1 MYKRLASGLLSC
13 LLICIITVSFVPFRA
28 HCETYT
34 VGETEALADGIIDFK
49 LSSAG
54 TGNIQDW
61 INVYLTDC
69 AGNGSE
75 WYIVGLAQSGK
86 WDFSSYE
93 KALLSYLG
101 SGKVISATSMEK
113 YALALSAVGSSDKY
127 ITYALENAVG
137 EQGIM
142 SLIYGLHVLNNGH
155 TCGKCSVSSVT
166 KELLG
171 LQYDDGGWALFGGR
185 GDIDVTAMT
194 VQALAPQYKS
204 DSSVKS
210 SVDKALAF
218 LSERQESDGN
228 YRSFGDVN
236 PESAAQVLVALSALG
251 IDCQTDS
258 RFIKG
263 GNSIIDAIS
272 HFRLADGSFSHTDGG
287 ASNSTATVQAYYS
300 LVSYSRMK
308 HGKSPLLVLDS
319 CKPLRSDNPAEQ
331 PTQAIPQP
339 TAPVQQQQAP
349 TSAVQ
354 PGSQPV
360 PVQPGSPSTQT
371 PTSVSS
377 VTPAQSGE
385 TAPELPQDSGTVTS
399 AVTSTAAPASGQTV
413 SGSPSASQT
422 TVSSQTTTSGTTTV
436 PSSNTVSSSISTTSG
451 EADSTATGNVIS
463 PANEEG
469 SGSSKGSYKPIVI
482 AIISGTAVLLCG
494 VIFIIGKRNYKN
506 FIAVGIAAAAGIIF
520 VLVTD
525 FQSTDSYYNGQH
537 KHKDNAIGT
546 VTLSIRCD
554 TIAGKGD
561 PKYVPEDGIV
571 LDTTEFDIEEGET
584 VYDIL
589 TEAARAYRI
598 QVENKGSS
606 GSAHGMVYI
615 AGINYIYE
623 MQFGD
628 LSGWVYHVNGI
639 TPSRSCGE
647 YVLSDGDVIEWLY
660 TTELGHDL
668 NEVYEK

>member
-13 LLICIITVSFVPFRA
+13 LLICIIAVGFVPFKA
-28 HCETYT
+28 HCGSYT
-34 VGETEALADGIIDFK
+34 VGETEALADGIIDYK

-54 TGNIQDW
+54 NSGIQEW
-61 INVYLTDC
+61 IDGYLTSS

-86 WDFSSYE
+86 WDFSRYE
-93 KALLSYLG
+93 KALLAYLDG
-101 SGKVISATSMEK
+101 GQVISATSMEK

-142 SLIYGLHVLNNGH
+142 SLIYGLHILNNGH

-166 KELLG
+166 KELIE
-171 LQYDDGGWALFGGR
+171 LQYDDGGWALFGGT

-194 VQALAPQYKS
+194 VQSLAPQYKS
-204 DSSVKS
+204 DSSVKA
-210 SVDKALAF
+210 SVDRALAF
-218 LSERQESDGN
+218 LSKRQESDGN

-236 PESAAQVLVALSALG
+236 PESASQVLVALSALG

-258 RFIKG
+258 RFIKNG
-263 GNSIIDAIS
+263 RSIIDAITN
-272 HFRLADGSFSHTDGG
+272 FRLSDGSFCHTSGG

-300 LVSYSRMK
+300 LVAYNRMK
-308 HGKSPLLVLDS
+308 HGQSPLLVLDN
-319 CKPLRSDNPAEQ
+319 CKPLRPTVPPEQ
-331 PTQAIPQP
+331 PTQSVTQP
-339 TAPVQQQQAP
+339 ATDHSQQQQQNP
-349 TSAVQ
+349 TSAAQ
-354 PGSQPV
+354 PGTSSAPEQHYT
-360 PVQPGSPSTQT
+360 QSPSERSTEAVYQQDTHSPET
-371 PTSVSS
+371 PTY
-377 VTPAQSGE
+377 TE
-385 TAPELPQDSGTVTS
+385 TASQ
-399 AVTSTAAPASGQTV
+399 AVTSPVSAAPGAGLSEIT
-413 SGSPSASQT
+413 S
-422 TVSSQTTTSGTTTV
+422 SSQTTSVHQTTT
-436 PSSNTVSSSISTTSG
+436 SSAFSASASSLTVTTISVSSEET
-451 EADSTATGNVIS
+451 DTAVTVTVIS
-463 PANEEG
+463 PANNEG
-469 SGSSKGSYKPIVI
+469 SGSSKGSYKPVVI
-482 AIISGTAVLLCG
+482 LIISGTALLLCG
-494 VIFIIGKRNYKN
+494 IIFIIGKRSYKN
-506 FIAVGIAAAAGIIF
+506 FIAVGIAAAVGIVF
-520 VLVTD
+520 VLATN
-525 FQSTDSYYNGQH
+525 FSSTEDYYNG
-537 KHKDNAIGT
+537 KHKQKDNPVGT

-561 PKYVPEDGIV
+561 PEYVPADGTI

-615 AGINYIYE
+615 SGINYIYE
-623 MQFGD
+623 MDYGD

-647 YVLSDGDVIEWLY
+647 YVLSDGDSIEWLY
-660 TTELGHDL
+660 TCELGHDL